1 MISSSSSVTVNL
13 EANKY
18 KTLMKFSLTD
28 LDMVKGRDGKNS
40 LFFWRKSRLFLV
52 RFCLNL
58 VCFLVAS

>member
-28 LDMVKGRDGKNS
+28 LDMVKGDTRNF
-40 LFFWRKSRLFLV
+40 LF
-52 RFCLNL
+52 
-58 VCFLVAS
+58 